1 MPNGDLLAP
10 DDSSFVPPDSEP
22 TEPAETPDAIVD
34 DATAPGMRVVD
45 RNTSDGLLGTIVGGV
60 AGFFF
65 GG

>member
-1 MPNGDLLAP
+1 MLRQQRNGSMA
-10 DDSSFVPPDSEP
+10 EP
-22 TEPAETPDAIVD
+22 VHID